1 MADCFLCENFVGEGA
16 GDGGLKGRLIGTR
29 DICES
34 CLAELKF
41 CMADIE
47 AKRPVVRTTNKSSED
62 NDKENI
68 EESNLEEE
76 TSEDESSNEENYN
89 PASAGVK
96 I

>member
-1 MADCFLCENFVGEGA
+1 MADCFLCENFVGEEA

-47 AKRPVVRTTNKSSED
+47 AKRPVERTTNKSSE
-62 NDKENI
+62 ENI
-68 EESNLEEE
+68 EESNVEEE
-76 TSEDESSNEENYN
+76 TSEDELSSEENYN

-96 I
+96 V